1 MFNVLAGTGIG
12 KVLKSIDI
20 WKKLPDNKEIK
31 KRQMMIASINKAL
44 SRMRKQ
50 VKNSFEAI
58 K

>member
-44 SRMRKQ
+44 SRMRK
-50 VKNSFEAI
+50 
-58 K
+58 